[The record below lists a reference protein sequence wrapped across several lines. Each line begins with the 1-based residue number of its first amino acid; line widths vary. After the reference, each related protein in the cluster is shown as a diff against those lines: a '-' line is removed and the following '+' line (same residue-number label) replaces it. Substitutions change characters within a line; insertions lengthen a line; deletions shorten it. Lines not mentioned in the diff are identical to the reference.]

1 MNLLISII
9 VIKDK
14 KVKMNVIETMNEIEK
29 NDTIVIKNIK
39 IMEIKNMEIK
49 IEKKLVVEMRNLKE
63 VKKNIYHPLV
73 RLYHPRLLVLIN

>member
-73 RLYHPRLLVLIN
+73 YLYHPLFLVLIN